1 MIDVTGLKDMDRVH
15 CESMKEARALMEALD
30 AIGAVWNSG
39 DSLIGDRVPLQE
51 HGEDTCYILSVSGGK
66 IRVQFGIC
74 GPNAIELAS
83 LIRLEIEPQS
93 AKAFEEMLEG

>member
-15 CESMKEARALMEALD
+15 CESMKEARALMED